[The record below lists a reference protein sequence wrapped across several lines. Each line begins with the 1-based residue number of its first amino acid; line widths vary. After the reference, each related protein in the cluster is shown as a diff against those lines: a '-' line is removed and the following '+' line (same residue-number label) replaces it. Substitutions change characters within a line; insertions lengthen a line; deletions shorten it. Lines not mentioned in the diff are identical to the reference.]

1 MSRRKGAKQ
10 RQGGAA
16 SKRSEPASSTER
28 RKRPVLRFVLWFIVC
43 MAVFYAVTLTSAFQQ
58 GPFQRYLEVNATVS
72 AWLLDVLGADAR
84 SVRTSVI
91 TDDYSL
97 SIARG
102 CDAIEPAA
110 LFAAAVLAF
119 PALWKRKLVGLG
131 IGVPALLLVNFVR
144 IVSLYY
150 VGVHCS
156 ARTFEIVHVE
166 VWQPLFIL
174 LAMVTWIAWAL
185 WATREHATTAGA
197 EAT

>member
-1 MSRRKGAKQ
+1 MSRGKGAKQ
-10 RQGGAA
+10 RRGGAA
-16 SKRSEPASSTER
+16 SKRTEPAAPAGR

-43 MAVFYAVTLTSAFQQ
+43 MTVFYAVTLTPAFQR
-58 GPFQRYLEVNATVS
+58 GPFERYLEVNATVS
-72 AWLLDVLGADAR
+72 AWLLDLLGAEAR

-91 TDDYSL
+91 TDAYSL

-119 PALWKRKLVGLG
+119 PAAWKRKLVGLG
-131 IGVPALLLVNFVR
+131 IGVPALLLLNFVR
-144 IVSLYY
+144 ILSLYY

-185 WATREHATTAGA
+185 WATREHARPEGTA
-197 EAT
+197 